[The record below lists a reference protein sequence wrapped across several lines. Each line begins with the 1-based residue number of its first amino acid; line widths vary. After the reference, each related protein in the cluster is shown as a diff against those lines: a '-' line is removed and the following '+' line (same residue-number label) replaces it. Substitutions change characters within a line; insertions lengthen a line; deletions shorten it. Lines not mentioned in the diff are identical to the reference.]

1 MLFQPQAS
9 SGLITLSGAEQNFD
23 ESSSS
28 IGSKAKILDRTKVQ
42 KERGQNNLEDSNAG
56 EGKGQAGVVNV
67 TKNTEIGVFSSS
79 LHTEVEDSE
88 RQSFETRYQTAR
100 DHYLNAAD
108 QFSTDISE
116 SETEGRVSHPT
127 EHVDDLID
135 SANLN
140 KNRWTAKMTI
150 EEGVRDIFGE
160 DAQES
165 EKINGLDQ
173 GLGGGILRSG
183 SPKMLLHSNRITSAN
198 KANRERDT
206 ALVIEEQ

>member
-9 SGLITLSGAEQNFD
+9 SGLTTLSGAEQNFD
-23 ESSSS
+23 GSSSS

-56 EGKGQAGVVNV
+56 EGKGQGGVNIM
-67 TKNTEIGVFSSS
+67 KNTEIGVFSSS

-88 RQSFETRYQTAR
+88 RQPFETRYQIAR
-100 DHYLNAAD
+100 DHYMNAAD

-127 EHVDDLID
+127 EHVDDLVD

-140 KNRWTAKMTI
+140 KSKWTANMTI
-150 EEGVRDIFGE
+150 EEGVMDIFGE
-160 DAQES
+160 GAQES
-165 EKINGLDQ
+165 EEINGLNQ
-173 GLGGGILRSG
+173 GLNGRILRSG
-183 SPKMLLHSNRITSAN
+183 SPKMLLHSNRITGAN